1 MAAAEFISFQANEV
15 VTKLAENI
23 VQSKFYSVMFDSTT
37 DSTVTE
43 QEAVFVLYFD
53 PSPGEAM
60 LSGDFEPNGQSKDRV
75 SFS

>member
-1 MAAAEFISFQANEV
+1 
-15 VTKLAENI
+15 
-23 VQSKFYSVMFDSTT
+23 MFDSTT

-53 PSPGEAM
+53 PSPGEVKI
-60 LSGDFEPNGQSKDRV
+60 SGDFEPNGQSKDRV